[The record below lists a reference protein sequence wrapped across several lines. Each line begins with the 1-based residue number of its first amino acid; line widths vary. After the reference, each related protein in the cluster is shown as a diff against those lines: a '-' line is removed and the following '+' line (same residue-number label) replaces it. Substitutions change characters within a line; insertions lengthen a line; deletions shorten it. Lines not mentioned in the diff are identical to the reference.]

1 MRQCRKYLLPTIL
14 RLSLH
19 RPAPFFDKDG
29 KLISERRGDK
39 NAQYVKYED
48 IPKNFVAAIISI
60 EDKKFYQH
68 NGVDLKGLVRAVKA
82 TVMSKLK
89 KIAGWYAG
97 WKYDYHAA
105 CQADLYAGRNRR
117 GSTR

>member
-1 MRQCRKYLLPTIL
+1 MADQIQQMRREAVQEVSASDDSTFIPSQTC
-14 RLSLH
+14 SV
-19 RPAPFFDKDG
+19 FDKDG

-82 TVMSKLK
+82 TVMSK
-89 KIAGWYAG
+89 
-97 WKYDYHAA
+97 
-105 CQADLYAGRNRR
+105 NRR
-117 GSTR
+117 VVRRVEVRLPCSLPS